1 VKASDELSLT
11 LPLTLLGVASLAFAL
26 QDVSSRPF
34 FYATLTGSALL
45 YILNRRRASLSM
57 DALRVLA
64 DVALLV
70 PVLVFLAAS
79 AE

>member
-1 VKASDELSLT
+1 M
-11 LPLTLLGVASLAFAL
+11 FAL
-26 QDVSSRPF
+26 MDNEQSTRPF
-34 FYATLTGSALL
+34 FYAILTGSALL
-45 YILNRRRASLSM
+45 YILNRRRAEFSM

-79 AE
+79 GE